1 VNNFIDLQ
9 LLNKLTESRESI
21 TDLSDRLQRLEA
33 GVFKMALLLE
43 DLDAATI
50 KLLDRLDDFENRLRR
65 KI

>member
-1 VNNFIDLQ
+1 MNNFIDLQ

-21 TDLSDRLQRLEA
+21 TDLADRLQRLEA

>member
-21 TDLSDRLQRLEA
+21 TDLADRLQRLEA